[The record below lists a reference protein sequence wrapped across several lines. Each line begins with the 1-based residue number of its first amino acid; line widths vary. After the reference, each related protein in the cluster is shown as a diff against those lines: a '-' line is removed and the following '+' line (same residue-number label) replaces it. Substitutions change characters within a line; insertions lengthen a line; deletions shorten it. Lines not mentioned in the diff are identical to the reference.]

1 MTTCRRGFA
10 GFFADRR
17 RGAVPLRRVF
27 WWDMLVVGSAI
38 NVAAALAALL
48 ALSLGVPG
56 VAAVALF
63 LAPLPY
69 NLFLTAAVWRTSPD
83 GPSGL
88 AIRAA
93 AAVWCV
99 VVTLV

>member
-1 MTTCRRGFA
+1 MTTPRRRFA
-10 GFFADRR
+10 EFFAARW

-38 NVAAALAALL
+38 NVAAAMAALL

-56 VAAVALF
+56 AAAVALF

-69 NLFLTAAVWRTSPD
+69 NLFLTAAVWRTAPQDS
-83 GPSGL
+83 SGM
-88 AIRAA
+88 AARAVA
-93 AAVWCV
+93 TVWCV